1 MGKFRHVTLHNI
13 DHVSENWQRRATTDN
28 EGPLERVSQVQPYQT
43 TREERARHVAQMR
56 ANFAIEDMHAQGYDL
71 GLQQRY
77 IDGDIALA
85 DMLAHAHNFA
95 RQLEKSNN
103 ST

>member
-1 MGKFRHVTLHNI
+1 MSHDEV
-13 DHVSENWQRRATTDN
+13 
-28 EGPLERVSQVQPYQT
+28 PLEKVSQVQPYQT

-56 ANFAIEDMHAQGYDL
+56 TNFAIEDMHPQADDL
-71 GLQQRY
+71 CLQQRY

-95 RQLEKSNN
+95 RQLETSNN
-103 ST
+103 SI